1 MWITQ
6 TEMKMKLFVIVSS
19 LSVTYGYSTGLFG
32 GSSPWIDYSRP
43 AFTDDSNW
51 LQSIETPYKQ
61 DPIEA
66 KRAAVSEEDEFG
78 DPGYE
83 RYTLMDWLMNQPTG
97 RRFDSNN
104 ILSMQ
109 PGSFNF

>member
-1 MWITQ
+1 MGITQ

-51 LQSIETPYKQ
+51 LQSIETAPYKQ
-61 DPIEA
+61 EA
-66 KRAAVSEEDEFG
+66 KRAAVSDEDEFG
-78 DPGYE
+78 DSGLE

-97 RRFDSNN
+97 RRFDSK
-104 ILSMQ
+104 ILTMQ
-109 PGSFNF
+109 PGSFDF